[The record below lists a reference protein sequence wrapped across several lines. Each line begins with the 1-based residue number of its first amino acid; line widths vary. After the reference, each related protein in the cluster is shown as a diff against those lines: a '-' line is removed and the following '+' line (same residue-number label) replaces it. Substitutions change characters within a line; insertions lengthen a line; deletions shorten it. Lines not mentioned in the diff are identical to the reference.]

1 MNDDFN
7 SKLQEILNGVANEY
21 SGGGYAEYVEKPMV
35 VHEAQQAIISLIKSE
50 EHKRE
55 TELLDS
61 LYWMYVQYCSGKSG
75 HMFMGA
81 GETASELLEDAGYV
95 VVGTM
100 GEILKDNGDSYDQEK
115 RAILGG
121 DGGKKK

>member
-7 SKLQEILNGVANEY
+7 SKLGDIFLSCYHAGSLAQPGKTVSSRTVSEY
-21 SGGGYAEYVEKPMV
+21 TDKA
-35 VHEAQQAIISLIKSE
+35 ISLIKSE

-75 HMFMGA
+75 HLFMGA
-81 GETASELLEDAGYV
+81 GETASELLEDAGYIV
-95 VVGTM
+95 AGTM

-115 RAILGG
+115 RAIL